1 MKNNK
6 LPPGLVSNLQQ
17 VLSNRKGTE
26 TEPEESNTG
35 TSDNVE
41 TNQDDGSGKPIVFV
55 TNADG
60 IDSPGLRFLVHAMVG
75 QGLYNVCVCAPQ
87 S

>member
-1 MKNNK
+1 MNNK

-26 TEPEESNTG
+26 EPEQQSRTEPTVK
-35 TSDNVE
+35 VE
-41 TNQDDGSGKPIVFV
+41 VEFDDSKPIVFV

-60 IDSPGLRFLVHAMVG
+60 IDSPGLIFLVQALVG
-75 QGLYNVCVCAPQ
+75 QGLYNVFVCAPQ

>member
-1 MKNNK
+1 MNNK

-17 VLSNRKGTE
+17 VLSNRK
-26 TEPEESNTG
+26 EPEQEST
-35 TSDNVE
+35 TSQTASSDKAQVE
-41 TNQDDGSGKPIVFV
+41 FDDSKPIVFV

-60 IDSPGLRFLVHAMVG
+60 IDSPGLTFLVQALVA
-75 QGLYNVCVCAPQ
+75 QGLYNVFVCAPQ

>member
-26 TEPEESNTG
+26 TEPQESITAP
-35 TSDNVE
+35 SDNVE
-41 TNQDDGSGKPIVFV
+41 TNQDDASGKPIVFV

-60 IDSPGLRFLVHAMVG
+60 IDSPGLYFLVIRDERPDMRA
-75 QGLYNVCVCAPQ
+75 
-87 S
+87 